1 MSTIICVFLG
11 LLQSGTSF
19 QALETLSPT
28 YIIFYSINQYRLVET
43 KCIFNITASSL
54 KCYEGYKG
62 NMPGHTEVNFKETS
76 CSPLADVCFKESFKT
91 ADGYFATVK
100 SCHTSLAPEFLAL
113 RIKPDDCMVGFEDYC
128 RRKTGL
134 SRQAIARENKIT
146 NMISRSGARDFL
158 AQQCKKLVHLPQ
170 IREMNCQHAFA
181 PRISATPHQP

>member
-1 MSTIICVFLG
+1 MKTNG
-11 LLQSGTSF
+11 ELL
-19 QALETLSPT
+19 
-28 YIIFYSINQYRLVET
+28 R

-62 NMPGHTEVNFKETS
+62 NMPGRREVNFKETS
-76 CSPLADVCFKESFKT
+76 CSPIADVCFKESFKT

-134 SRQAIARENKIT
+134 SRQAIARENNIT

-158 AQQCKKLVHLPQ
+158 AQQCKKIGTSAANQGNELAACLCTGDLCNSASNLNHWVTSILVTLC
-170 IREMNCQHAFA
+170 ILFV
-181 PRISATPHQP
+181 I

>member
-1 MSTIICVFLG
+1 
-11 LLQSGTSF
+11 
-19 QALETLSPT
+19 
-28 YIIFYSINQYRLVET
+28 
-43 KCIFNITASSL
+43 
-54 KCYEGYKG
+54 
-62 NMPGHTEVNFKETS
+62 MPGHTEVKFKETS

-134 SRQAIARENKIT
+134 SRQAIARENNIT

-158 AQQCKKLVHLPQ
+158 AQQCKKIGTSAANQGNELSACLCTRDLCNSASTLSSWIFPVLIIFFIFSVMQ
-170 IREMNCQHAFA
+170 TLKTRE
-181 PRISATPHQP
+181 RK